1 MIKTPMDLGTIKKK
15 MVAQAY
21 PTIFACHDDV
31 RLVWNNCMT
40 YNQDGSDFYLL
51 AQTLSKKWNERFQ
64 KLVSDFGLG
73 QEKTLS
79 QQSTSSSSN
88 TMMMSLEEKRAF
100 AKLLYKLTKEELG
113 TILVNLDHKCPS
125 AIIKN
130 VTEDEVE
137 LNVDQITPP
146 IFTELM
152 KYANECVATRIHSKN
167 KTSTTATT
175 GSNSQTTMTKPGVKK
190 QKLG

>member
-15 MVAQAY
+15 ITAQVY
-21 PTIFACHDDV
+21 PTIFACHEDV
-31 RLVWNNCMT
+31 QLVWNNCMT

-64 KLVSDFGLG
+64 KLISDFGLG
-73 QEKTLS
+73 QDKNLS
-79 QQSTSSSSN
+79 QPSSH
-88 TMMMSLEEKRAF
+88 TMMVSLEEKRAF

-113 TILVNLDHKCPS
+113 TILVNLDHKCPA

-137 LNVDQITPP
+137 LNVDQITPVM
-146 IFTELM
+146 FTELM
-152 KYANECVATRIHSKN
+152 KYANECVTTRAHSKN

-175 GSNSQTTMTKPGVKK
+175 GNGSQTTMTKTGVKK